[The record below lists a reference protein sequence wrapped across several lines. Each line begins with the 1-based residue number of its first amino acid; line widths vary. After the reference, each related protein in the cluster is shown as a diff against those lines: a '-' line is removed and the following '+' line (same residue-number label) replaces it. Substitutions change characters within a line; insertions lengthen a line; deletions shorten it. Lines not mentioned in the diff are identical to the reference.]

1 MPPGIDNGCKMRIL
15 SYQATP
21 MFADIVA
28 NIAKIKTMCTA
39 GALFDVEVAVFP
51 ELFLTGYN
59 LGDKAGQLAMPLDS
73 QYLAELCQ
81 IAISTGVA
89 IIAGFPELDNGA
101 IHNSAVA
108 IDRTGR
114 IVGHHRKVY
123 LFGDKEKAIYTPGDR
138 FETFEIAGRKC
149 GLSICYDIEFPE
161 VSRDLKRRGADVIFV
176 PTANMV
182 PYFDVPTILVR
193 SRALENGLAIVYA
206 NLCGV
211 EGNQTY
217 TGLSAI
223 IGPDGKDIAR
233 AGANEAMLISDIH
246 FPLDCNTVGTL
257 STQITDLSHARLSRA
272 RRNV

>member
-1 MPPGIDNGCKMRIL
+1 MRIL

-21 MFADIVA
+21 VFGDIFA
-28 NIAKIKTMCTA
+28 NIEKIKTVCTA

-59 LGDKAGQLAMPLDS
+59 LGEKAGVLAMPLDS
-73 QYLAELCQ
+73 QYLAQLSE
-81 IAISTGVA
+81 IALSTGVA
-89 IIAGFPELDNGA
+89 IIAGFPEWDNGA
-101 IHNSAVA
+101 LHNSAVA
-108 IDRTGR
+108 IDRTGK

-123 LFGDKEKAIYTPGDR
+123 LFGDKEKAVYTPGDR

-211 EGNQTY
+211 EGDQSY

-223 IGPDGKDIAR
+223 IAPDGRDIAR
-233 AGANEAMLISDIH
+233 AGADEAVLISDIP
-246 FPLDCNTVGTL
+246 FSLDYDSAGPL
-257 STQITDLSHARLSRA
+257 STQITDLSQARL
-272 RRNV
+272 NV